1 MLNAG
6 RAYYRLS
13 ADLIDRLIMRLFSSA
28 CVYCNLIEGP
38 IELNRPISNPCILW
52 EIGIQG

>member
-28 CVYCNLIEGP
+28 CVYCNLTDIQSMYSLG
-38 IELNRPISNPCILW
+38 NRNKRMIKKMRA
-52 EIGIQG
+52 

>member
-13 ADLIDRLIMRLFSSA
+13 ADLIDSFITRLFSSA
-28 CVYCNLIEGP
+28 CVYCNLIE
-38 IELNRPISNPCILW
+38 LNRPYFLGNRNKRMIKKMRA
-52 EIGIQG
+52 

>member
-28 CVYCNLIEGP
+28 CVYCNLIE
-38 IELNRPISNPCILW
+38 LNRPISNPCILW
-52 EIGIQG
+52 ETGIKG